1 MLRYKVKE
9 LKYLLYDRSLLLV
22 VLFILAFLGLFVV
35 FPLIKVLQTGIFYNG
50 AFVPQYFLQFFSGQ
64 RYVIKPFFNSLIV
77 ASLVAVTSTLVGFIF
92 AFATTRTDIPGKRF
106 FRLVA
111 TIPIVSPPFIM
122 ALAAILLLGRNG
134 LITSFTERYIGL
146 SWNIYG
152 LPGLIL
158 TETFAFFPMAFL
170 ILEGVLGGIAPSL
183 EESALDLGA
192 SRLRT
197 FFRVTLPLATPG
209 IAGALLLTLTR
220 SLEDFGD
227 PIIIQGRFP
236 VLTTQIYLAITG
248 MYNIP
253 LGATLSI
260 ILLVPTVLAF
270 ILQRYWLSRKS
281 YVTITGKPSSSEL
294 VHVSSWAKW
303 TVFGT
308 VLAFSLIILLFYSVV
323 ILGSFTKLWG
333 INNAFTLDNYRY
345 AFTVGK
351 RYLIDSLELAAIAT
365 AIGGFLG
372 ITTAYVVTS
381 KRIIGRGLIDFFSM
395 INFAVPGIVIGIGYI
410 FAFNTYPILL
420 TGTAIIII
428 LVFLSQRTPAVVRDG
443 IAMLQQLDPVID
455 EAASD
460 LGAGFFRRFSKI
472 VLPLTAPALTAGMAY
487 MFAACITSISAV
499 IMVVSAKW
507 YLITVELL
515 AEVDIGALSVAA
527 VYGVLILI
535 SVMGVIVL
543 MDVVISRMLLG
554 RRYHER

>member
-1 MLRYKVKE
+1 MLRYKVRQ
-9 LKYLLYDRSLLLV
+9 LTNLFYNRSLLFFML
-22 VLFILAFLGLFVV
+22 LIIGFLLLFVV
-35 FPLIKVLQTGIFYNG
+35 FPLVKILQNGIFYNG
-50 AFVPQYFLQFFSGQ
+50 AFVPKYFLQFFSGQ
-64 RYVIKPFFNSLIV
+64 RYVIRPFLNSLLV
-77 ASLVAVTSTLVGFIF
+77 ASLVAITSTLIGFIF
-92 AFATTRTDIPGKRF
+92 AYATTRTDIPGKRF
-106 FRLVA
+106 FRLIA
-111 TIPIVSPPFIM
+111 IIPIVSPPFIM

-134 LITSFTERYIGL
+134 MLTALVQRYFGF

-152 LPGLIL
+152 LPGLVI

-183 EESALDLGA
+183 EESALDMGA
-192 SRLRT
+192 SKLRT

-227 PIIIQGRFP
+227 PIIIAGRFP

-253 LGATLSI
+253 LGATLAI
-260 ILLVPTVLAF
+260 ILLVPTTLAF
-270 ILQRYWLSRKS
+270 VLQRYWVSRKS
-281 YVTITGKPSSSEL
+281 YVTVTGKPSSSKL
-294 VHVSSWAKW
+294 IHASSWVKW
-303 TVFGT
+303 SLFATV
-308 VLAFSLIILLFYSVV
+308 VAFSLGIILFYSIV
-323 ILGSFTKLWG
+323 IFGSFTKLWG
-333 INNAFTLDNYRY
+333 IDNTLTLDNYRY
-345 AFTVGK
+345 AFTVGT

-365 AIGGFLG
+365 AIGGLLG
-372 ITTAYVVTS
+372 IMIAYVVTS
-381 KRIIGRGLIDFFSM
+381 KRIIGRGLIDFLSM

-410 FAFNTYPILL
+410 FAFNTSPLIL
-420 TGTAIIII
+420 TGTAVIII

-460 LGAGFFRRFSKI
+460 LGAGFFRTFSKVI
-472 VLPLTAPALTAGMAY
+472 LPLTAPALTAGMAY

-499 IMVVSAKW
+499 IMVVSAHW

-527 VYGVLILI
+527 VYGVLILM
-535 SVMGVIVL
+535 SVMGAIII
-543 MDVVISRMLLG
+543 MDVVISRMILK
-554 RRYHER
+554 RRYNGR